1 MKKFEEKKEMI
12 LNHPNASSDAHKKK
26 HWNEEELEGVVTSF
40 FSCVIVSP
48 HLSMVV
54 VDLCVSGVT

>member
-26 HWNEEELEGVVTSF
+26 HSNKEELEGVVTSF
-40 FSCVIVSP
+40 FPV
-48 HLSMVV
+48 
-54 VDLCVSGVT
+54 